1 MTQVS
6 TTGLE
11 VKEAQTIMPEDISVE
26 NEKGISPVTEQ
37 ENPVNQDDIDGFSDP
52 DTIAD
57 ILF

>member
-11 VKEAQTIMPEDISVE
+11 VKEAQTIMPEDISLE
-26 NEKGISPVTEQ
+26 SEKSISPVTEQ